1 MFEGKESGINSKND
15 GIEISCDGHITPV
28 SDEKTFRVV
37 QNTSISGEKTFRVVQ
52 NTPVSGEKISSDRR
66 DKKAPVAVSIVYSDK
81 DVLVCVKPAGML
93 SQSDREKE
101 KGLAEILSEKYGETV
116 YPVHRLDRPVA
127 GLMVFARNKKAAA
140 FLSGE
145 VADGGSAVTSVKTGS
160 ALPVAG
166 GSAVTSVKAG
176 SALPAAGGSVVTSV
190 KTGSALPAAG
200 GSVVT
205 SVKTGSALPAAGGS
219 VVTSVKT
226 GSALPAAGGS
236 AVTSVKAGSAL
247 PAAGGNPFRT
257 LFEKE
262 YVAVVSGDCPEEGE
276 MTDFLLKKD
285 GKVYAVKTQRKGAKP
300 AKLGFRVVS
309 KTEYQGKTLSL
320 VRGKLYTGRTH
331 QIRVQFASRGMP
343 VAGDG
348 RYGSRLKCD
357 NISLFSVKIAF
368 IHPST
373 GEKTVFASEIPES
386 GYFRFFAD
394 RNNT

>member
-1 MFEGKESGINSKND
+1 M
-15 GIEISCDGHITPV
+15 
-28 SDEKTFRVV
+28 KT
-37 QNTSISGEKTFRVVQ
+37 
-52 NTPVSGEKISSDRR
+52 
-66 DKKAPVAVSIVYSDK
+66 
-81 DVLVCVKPAGML
+81 
-93 SQSDREKE
+93 
-101 KGLAEILSEKYGETV
+101 
-116 YPVHRLDRPVA
+116 
-127 GLMVFARNKKAAA
+127 
-140 FLSGE
+140 
-145 VADGGSAVTSVKTGS
+145 
-160 ALPVAG
+160 
-166 GSAVTSVKAG
+166 
-176 SALPAAGGSVVTSV
+176 
-190 KTGSALPAAG
+190 
-200 GSVVT
+200 
-205 SVKTGSALPAAGGS
+205 
-219 VVTSVKT
+219 
-226 GSALPAAGGS
+226 
-236 AVTSVKAGSAL
+236 GSAL

-320 VRGKLYTGRTH
+320 VRIKLYTGRTH

-373 GEKTVFASEIPES
+373 GEKTVFVSEIPES
-386 GYFRFFAD
+386 GYFRLFAE

>member
-28 SDEKTFRVV
+28 SGEKTFRVV

-176 SALPAAGGSVVTSV
+176 SALPAAGG
-190 KTGSALPAAG
+190 
-200 GSVVT
+200 
-205 SVKTGSALPAAGGS
+205 
-219 VVTSVKT
+219 
-226 GSALPAAGGS
+226 
-236 AVTSVKAGSAL
+236 
-247 PAAGGNPFRT
+247 NPFRT

-320 VRGKLYTGRTH
+320 VRVKLYTGRTH

>member
-1 MFEGKESGINSKND
+1 MFEGKESGINSKNE

-28 SDEKTFRVV
+28 S
-37 QNTSISGEKTFRVVQ
+37 GEKTFRVVQ
-52 NTPVSGEKISSDRR
+52 NTPVSGEKTFRVVQGTSVSGEKISSDRR

-101 KGLAEILSEKYGETV
+101 KGITEILSEKYGETV

-145 VADGGSAVTSVKTGS
+145 VADGGSS
-160 ALPVAG
+160 
-166 GSAVTSVKAG
+166 VTSVKAG

-190 KTGSALPAAG
+190 KTGSALPVAG
-200 GSVVT
+200 GSAVTFVKAGSALPVAGGSAVT
-205 SVKTGSALPAAGGS
+205 SVKTGSALPAAS
-219 VVTSVKT
+219 
-226 GSALPAAGGS
+226 
-236 AVTSVKAGSAL
+236 
-247 PAAGGNPFRT
+247 GNPFRT

-320 VRGKLYTGRTH
+320 VRVKLYTGRTH

-373 GEKTVFASEIPES
+373 GEKTVFVSEIPES
-386 GYFRFFAD
+386 GYFRLFAE

>member
-28 SDEKTFRVV
+28 SGEKTFRVV
-37 QNTSISGEKTFRVVQ
+37 QGTSVSGEKTFRVVQ
-52 NTPVSGEKISSDRR
+52 NTPVRGEKTFRVVQNPPVRGEKTFRVVQGTSVSDEKTFRAVQGTSVSGEKISSDRR

-101 KGLAEILSEKYGETV
+101 KGLTEILSEKYGETV

-145 VADGGSAVTSVKTGS
+145 VADGGSAVTSVK
-160 ALPVAG
+160 A
-166 GSAVTSVKAG
+166 
-176 SALPAAGGSVVTSV
+176 
-190 KTGSALPAAG
+190 
-200 GSVVT
+200 
-205 SVKTGSALPAAGGS
+205 GSALPAAGGS

-247 PAAGGNPFRT
+247 PAASGNPFRT

-320 VRGKLYTGRTH
+320 VRIKLYTGRTH

-373 GEKTVFASEIPES
+373 GEKTVFVSEIPES
-386 GYFRFFAD
+386 GYFRLFAE

>member
-28 SDEKTFRVV
+28 SGEKTFRVV
-37 QNTSISGEKTFRVVQ
+37 QNTSLSDEKTFRAVQNASVSGEKTFRVVQ
-52 NTPVSGEKISSDRR
+52 NTPVSGEKTFRVVQNTPVSGEKTFRVVQNASVSGEKISSDRR

-101 KGLAEILSEKYGETV
+101 KGLTEILSEKYGETV

-145 VADGGSAVTSVKTGS
+145 VADGGSVVTSVKTGS
-160 ALPVAG
+160 ALPAAG

-190 KTGSALPAAG
+190 KT
-200 GSVVT
+200 
-205 SVKTGSALPAAGGS
+205 
-219 VVTSVKT
+219 
-226 GSALPAAGGS
+226 
-236 AVTSVKAGSAL
+236 GSAL

-320 VRGKLYTGRTH
+320 VRVKLYTGRTH

-386 GYFRFFAD
+386 GYFRLFAERKD
-394 RNNT
+394 R

>member
-1 MFEGKESGINSKND
+1 
-15 GIEISCDGHITPV
+15 
-28 SDEKTFRVV
+28 
-37 QNTSISGEKTFRVVQ
+37 
-52 NTPVSGEKISSDRR
+52 
-66 DKKAPVAVSIVYSDK
+66 
-81 DVLVCVKPAGML
+81 ML

-101 KGLAEILSEKYGETV
+101 KGLTEILSEKYGETV

-145 VADGGSAVTSVKTGS
+145 VADGGSAVTSVK
-160 ALPVAG
+160 
-166 GSAVTSVKAG
+166 AG
-176 SALPAAGGSVVTSV
+176 SALPAAS
-190 KTGSALPAAG
+190 
-200 GSVVT
+200 
-205 SVKTGSALPAAGGS
+205 GS

-247 PAAGGNPFRT
+247 PAAGGSAVTSVKTGSTLPAASGSVVTSVKTGSALPVAGGNPFRT

-320 VRGKLYTGRTH
+320 VRIKLYTGRTH

-373 GEKTVFASEIPES
+373 GEKTVFVSEIPES
-386 GYFRFFAD
+386 GYFRLFAE